1 MSEGDIPEAELRRLE
16 ARWKSDVDQKLDT
29 LIRADEERSKKY
41 DVFLDMMIER
51 EKARA
56 KLRSAIIE
64 KTLAG
69 LIWAA
74 IVGLL
79 TLAFNGLQGEI
90 KAFAQAVKE
99 IRK

>member
-1 MSEGDIPEAELRRLE
+1 VSEGDIPEAELRRLE